1 MAYVINFDR
10 SGTRSAAHRLRILF
24 GLAGLKATELH
35 SSLTQVQRLDVSKFC
50 KVERNLN
57 AAFCFVPITSVLSI
71 FCSKESYICLFVGFR
86 AVQEA
91 GSGLFNCN

>member
-1 MAYVINFDR
+1 MAYVFNFDR

-57 AAFCFVPITSVLSI
+57 AAFSFVPITSVLSFFFGQKNLI
-71 FCSKESYICLFVGFR
+71 FVYL
-86 AVQEA
+86 
-91 GSGLFNCN
+91 